1 MWPEDEKPSAVCIWI
16 EIALGSAVV
25 LAHRHERD
33 ERALEPVRAIRE
45 DADHIA
51 GLVGDQQVMPVE
63 VGAHA
68 QSSGG
73 PQAARKAATS
83 RRTRSW
89 ADNKIV

>member
-1 MWPEDEKPSAVCIWI
+1 MVSSVDHGAV
-16 EIALGSAVV
+16 ERAGDPALAVI
-25 LAHRHERD
+25 LAHGDERH
-33 ERALEPVRAIRE
+33 ERALEPVGAICE
-45 DADHIA
+45 DADDIA

-68 QSSGG
+68 QSSAG

-89 ADNKIV
+89 ADSSTV